1 MCITYFVPH
10 PIPSLT
16 FEKEECKSSESEQ
29 VTQRNVTLI
38 VRKAQ
43 NPIFIS
49 AVFCLK
55 YCQSRKGSKL
65 NNWELIAPAKR
76 LNQNCDA
83 ECLSECNSPDSSLC
97 PLSCLSL
104 RLCLYST
111 PSSSLFIFFICHPVH
126 NVMHAT
132 GKTWLSRNTNIRDF
146 YHLKL
151 SQQSTSRNCFLF
163 YSDSFQYLYLTQT
176 SSC

>member
-1 MCITYFVPH
+1 M
-10 PIPSLT
+10 T
-16 FEKEECKSSESEQ
+16 FRINLCMFTLKWLSVYYIFCSSSDTELNFWKRRMKSSESEQ

-83 ECLSECNSPDSSLC
+83 YFRKIVLLSRAHYPVNALWYM
-97 PLSCLSL
+97 LKKLSL
-104 RLCLYST
+104 SNYFVTEKIHKIIQIS
-111 PSSSLFIFFICHPVH
+111 
-126 NVMHAT
+126 
-132 GKTWLSRNTNIRDF
+132 G
-146 YHLKL
+146 
-151 SQQSTSRNCFLF
+151 FLF
-163 YSDSFQYLYLTQT
+163 QICQLFFLFGVALQLLA
-176 SSC
+176 